1 MSDLVGLLTVI
12 NSMIQGLPLV
22 AVTQVINSSFGVR
35 ASRCTSYY
43 LLVDPTQIQW
53 NIIHFFTI

>member
-22 AVTQVINSSFGVR
+22 GVTQVINSSFGVR
-35 ASRCTSYY
+35 AFICTSHY

-53 NIIHFFTI
+53 NTIHFFTI